1 MCLGWRLFV
10 DAKIEDLCC
19 GLAPDHGE
27 QRGLHHVDEDGGL
40 LAVVSCAEPAVPEQR
55 AVHQRVQAEVEQQKP
70 HNEPAGGDRVKETK

>member
-1 MCLGWRLFV
+1 MCWGQRLCV
-10 DAKIEDLCC
+10 DAKIEDVCC
-19 GLAPDHGE
+19 GLAPDDGE